1 MNRKK
6 VTLQAGFLVL
16 VMGMTLYSLLR
27 EGGLKVFA
35 QTLKTA
41 EYKFIALALI
51 LLLGY
56 IVLEAVIIKIIM
68 YSLSERI
75 SIGKCMK
82 YSFAGFF
89 FYCIS
94 PAGSL
99 EQPMQLALMHR
110 DGVNTEKAMISLLL
124 ITITFKLSIVLLGAA
139 VYCSGDLG
147 PKLLTEPVKGFCI
160 AGEILSAGAVV
171 LFAGLLLSPSSL
183 DRAADAAI
191 GVLSSRG
198 IIRKPLRWE
207 KKKDEFLKDYSSS
220 VRVFRKHRALP
231 AAVLLIT
238 IIQRLCYF
246 AITVPACLS
255 IGAGGLSAQDITA
268 AQGMVQLGSEMLP
281 LPGGMGVNEL
291 MYLKVFSP
299 VFGDQTLST
308 LILSRGVGYYCQLII
323 CGLVT
328 AGIWISGLIGKRLS
342 RGGLSPEDRRKK
354 EK

>member
-68 YSLSERI
+68 HSLSERI

-89 FYCIS
+89 FYCSS

-160 AGEILSAGAVV
+160 AGEILSAG
-171 LFAGLLLSPSSL
+171 
-183 DRAADAAI
+183 
-191 GVLSSRG
+191 
-198 IIRKPLRWE
+198 
-207 KKKDEFLKDYSSS
+207 
-220 VRVFRKHRALP
+220 
-231 AAVLLIT
+231 AVLLIT